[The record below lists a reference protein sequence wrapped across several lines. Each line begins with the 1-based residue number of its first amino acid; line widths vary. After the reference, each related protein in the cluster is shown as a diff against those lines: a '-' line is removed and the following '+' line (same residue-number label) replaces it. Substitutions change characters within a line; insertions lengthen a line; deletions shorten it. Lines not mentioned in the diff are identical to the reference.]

1 MARRRRGKAPHQDW
15 YDWILAGVL
24 LTMMALF
31 LFAAVYLILT
41 AQAKSGRP
49 MTKPDRCQQEAEGCT
64 NPATLPGRRDHMHDK
79 IKQLEQELLSLELDR
94 TEAEFDCRNQG
105 FSNRNNRKNQRAWDR
120 WKELNMQ
127 IETKEEELREARSS
141 ARDKSRRTSTDM
153 KLLMEMMEFLWRQTM
168 QEQNRMSREST

>member
-1 MARRRRGKAPHQDW
+1 
-15 YDWILAGVL
+15 
-24 LTMMALF
+24 
-31 LFAAVYLILT
+31 
-41 AQAKSGRP
+41 
-49 MTKPDRCQQEAEGCT
+49 
-64 NPATLPGRRDHMHDK
+64 MHDK

>member
-1 MARRRRGKAPHQDW
+1 
-15 YDWILAGVL
+15 
-24 LTMMALF
+24 
-31 LFAAVYLILT
+31 
-41 AQAKSGRP
+41 
-49 MTKPDRCQQEAEGCT
+49 
-64 NPATLPGRRDHMHDK
+64 MHDK

-94 TEAEFDCRNQG
+94 MEAEFDCRNQG

-127 IETKEEELREARSS
+127 IETNKEELREARSS